1 MNKYKI
7 SNNTKLVIISAP
19 SGCGKTTIAR
29 EILKRHPEFYF
40 SVSAT
45 TREKRNNEV
54 DGKDYHFITKS
65 EFEKMIEND
74 ELVEWQKIYDDYYG
88 TPVSEIQKGSKSSN
102 AIIFD
107 IDVLG
112 ALNIKKK
119 FPDDTITIF
128 IDVPSLEV
136 LKERLRNRKTEDEEK
151 LRKRIERVE
160 MEMKQKEFFDYIVIN
175 DDLSKAVN
183 EVEKIINNKIIK
195 EE

>member
-1 MNKYKI
+1 M
-7 SNNTKLVIISAP
+7 VVISAP

-45 TREKRNNEV
+45 TRQKRSNEV
-54 DGKDYHFITKS
+54 DGRDYHFISKN
-65 EFEKMIEND
+65 EFEKLIQQD

-88 TPVSEIQKGSKSSN
+88 TPIYEIKKGSENCK

-119 FPDDTITIF
+119 FPDNTITIF
-128 IDVPSLEV
+128 IDVPSIEV
-136 LKERLRNRKTEDEEK
+136 LIKRLENRKTEDESTMK
-151 LRKRIERVE
+151 KRLERVE
-160 MEMKQKEFFDYIVIN
+160 MEMKQKEFFDYIVVN
-175 DDLSKAVN
+175 DDLSKAIN
-183 EVEKIINNKIIK
+183 EVENIINNKIKK

>member
-7 SNNTKLVIISAP
+7 SSNIKLIIISAP

-45 TREKRNNEV
+45 TRQKRDNEV
-54 DGKDYHFITKS
+54 DGKDYYFITKN
-65 EFEKMIEND
+65 EFEKMIEQD
-74 ELVEWQKIYDDYYG
+74 ELIEWQKIYDDYYG
-88 TPVSEIQKGSKSSN
+88 TPVSEIQKGSENST

-119 FPDDTITIF
+119 FPDNTITIF
-128 IDVPSLEV
+128 IDVPSVEV
-136 LKERLRNRKTEDEEK
+136 LKDRLKNRKTEDEETF
-151 LRKRIERVE
+151 RKRIERIE
-160 MEMKQKEFFDYIVIN
+160 MEMKQKEFFDFIVIN

-183 EVEKIINNKIIK
+183 EVEKIINNNLIK